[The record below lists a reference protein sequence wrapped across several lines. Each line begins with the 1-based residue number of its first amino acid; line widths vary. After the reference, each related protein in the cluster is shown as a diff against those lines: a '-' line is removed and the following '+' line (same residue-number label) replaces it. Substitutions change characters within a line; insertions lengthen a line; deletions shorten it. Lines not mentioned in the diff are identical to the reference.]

1 MNPKLSQALCVWLQ
15 WTGHESAEQIAQR
28 LRDSADL
35 PSETDL
41 MQIQDTFRRMTVRG
55 YDLESEVASKR
66 IDRDGAR
73 QKLHDE
79 FDWLTPEALTAL
91 HKHCVLWF
99 SH

>member
-15 WTGHESAEQIAQR
+15 WTGREPAEQIAER
-28 LRDSADL
+28 LRDSAGL
-35 PSETDL
+35 SREADL

-55 YDLESEVASKR
+55 YDLESEVAAKR
-66 IDRDGAR
+66 IDRDSAR
-73 QKLHDE
+73 QKLHAE

-91 HKHCVLWF
+91 HQHCILWF